1 MPSFGS
7 KCFVFILKYR
17 HLLQFKRRRTNVDE
31 NTPVS
36 QLRAEVER
44 GADFFGK
51 LPPGFSLEPVD
62 IDGLEAEWMLPPDTA
77 RDRAV
82 LYFHGGGLVMGSIR
96 AHRGIVSRFV
106 RGSGV
111 PALVFNY
118 ALAPE
123 HPFPAGLNDAVKA
136 YEYLLSLSIDP
147 SRIVFMGD
155 SGGGNLCLA
164 ALLACKERH
173 LPQPAGVVALSPW
186 TDLTNSSPSYTSNAD
201 RDTLCWPDAQRVFA
215 DYYTAGQDPAS
226 PLISPLFGD
235 LSGLPPLLLYAGGD
249 ELLRDDSVRFAEKA
263 EKAGLEVTLTVGEG
277 LFHCYPAVGP
287 LFPEAK
293 QAVEEICE
301 FLHSR
306 TGGEAS

>member
-1 MPSFGS
+1 MPSLRSRF
-7 KCFVFILKYR
+7 FVFVLRHR
-17 HLLQFKRRRTNVDE
+17 HLLKCKRRRTNVDE
-31 NTPVS
+31 NTPVA
-36 QLRAEVER
+36 QLRDEVER

-51 LPPGFSLEPVD
+51 LPPGCTLEGVY
-62 IDGLEAEWMLPPDTA
+62 IDGLEGEWMLPPDTA
-77 RDRAV
+77 KDRAV

-106 RGSGV
+106 KGSGV
-111 PALVFNY
+111 PALVINY

-136 YEYLLSLSIDP
+136 YEYLLSLAINP
-147 SRIVFMGD
+147 NRIVFMGD

-164 ALLACKERH
+164 ALLACRERA
-173 LPQPAGVVALSPW
+173 LPMPAGAVTLSAW
-186 TDLTNSSPSYTSNAD
+186 TDLTNSSPSYTSNAEK
-201 RDTLCWPDAQRVFA
+201 DTLCWPDAQRVFA
-215 DYYTAGQDPAS
+215 EYYTAGQDANN
-226 PLISPLFGD
+226 PLISPVFGD

-263 EKAGLEVTLTVGEG
+263 EKSGVDVTLHVGEG

-293 QAVEEICE
+293 EAIERICRFVRKKTE
-301 FLHSR
+301 
-306 TGGEAS
+306 GGKA